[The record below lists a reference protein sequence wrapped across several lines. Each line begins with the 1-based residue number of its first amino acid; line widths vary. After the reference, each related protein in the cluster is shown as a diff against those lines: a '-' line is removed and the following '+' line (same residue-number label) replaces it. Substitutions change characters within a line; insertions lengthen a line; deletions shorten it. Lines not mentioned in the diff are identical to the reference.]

1 MKTLGI
7 VLGSI
12 VLLAALASGAI
23 AFVFFHYGRDLPDH
37 NQLAAY
43 EPPVMTRVHAGDGRL
58 LAEHAREKRL
68 FVPLN
73 AMPRRLIQ
81 AFLAAEDKAFYEHFG
96 IDPLSVANAV
106 VTNLVNLGGDRRPVG
121 ASTITQQVAKNF
133 LLSGEL
139 SFSRKFK
146 EAILAMRIE
155 DAFTKDRILELYL
168 NEIYLGAGSY
178 GVAAAALNYFDRSLN
193 DLSLQEMAYLA
204 ALPKPPNN
212 YHPVRKREAAVARR
226 NWVLDQMVANGA
238 VSAAEAGDAMRA
250 PLRTRARAPETYVE
264 APYFAEEVRRWLQ
277 ARYGDDT
284 LYEGGLSVH
293 TTVDPALQAMADRA
307 LRDGLV
313 AYDARRGWRGPLA
326 RLDPAGDWQQ
336 ALTARGPL
344 AGAGAVAPGRGAGRR
359 ARPCR
364 DRPSPKAR
372 AAPSRLDDLKWARKA
387 RGKGRLGP
395 EVGAAHQ
402 VLSAGDVVAVEPL
415 EGRDDAFALR
425 QIPAV
430 SGALVA
436 LDPHTGRILAL
447 VGGFDYATSEFDRA
461 TQARRQPGSA
471 FKPFVYLAALDSG
484 YTPASIVLDAPVVI
498 DQGEHLRKWKPENYT
513 ERFYGPSTLRVGLE
527 ESRNLMTLRV
537 AQDIGMRTVA
547 DYAARFGLHPDLPE
561 LPSAALGA
569 LETTPL
575 DLAAAYAMLVN
586 GGRGIEP
593 AFIERIQDRNGR
605 TVYRRD
611 ARDCDGC
618 RPGAWQ
624 HQQPPALR
632 DQRPVIA
639 DPRTTYQVVSMLEGA
654 VQRGTGRALNK
665 LGAPI
670 GGKTGTTNEF
680 RDAWFVGFTPD
691 LVAAAYVGF
700 DQPQSLGRR
709 ESGGRV
715 AAPIVRN
722 FFAAALAD
730 KPAVPFRVPPG
741 IRFVRIER
749 ESGALPSPVSDD
761 VIVEAFL
768 PGTEPTQR
776 AALSGSGSPR
786 RRPGSGDG
794 SVRGAGRRILSA
806 HSPEGPSRCAPKSC
820 RLPKTSSSRWRC

>member
-1 MKTLGI
+1 MKIAGI
-7 VLGSI
+7 VLGSL
-12 VLLAALASGAI
+12 VLLAALAGGAI

-68 FVPLN
+68 FVPVG
-73 AMPRRLIQ
+73 AMPRRVVQ

-96 IDPLSVANAV
+96 VDPISVANAV
-106 VTNLVNLGGDRRPVG
+106 VTNLVNMAGSGDRRPIG
-121 ASTITQQVAKNF
+121 ASTVTQQVAKNF

-139 SFSRKFK
+139 SFSRKIK

-155 DAFTKDRILELYL
+155 DAFTKDQILELYL

-193 DLSLQEMAYLA
+193 DLSLEEIAYLA
-204 ALPKPPNN
+204 ALPKAPNN
-212 YHPVRKREAAVARR
+212 YHPVRKRKAAVARR
-226 NWVLDQMVANGA
+226 NWVLGQMVANGA
-238 VSAAEAGDAMRA
+238 VSEAEAGEAMQA
-250 PLRTRARAPETYVE
+250 PLRTRDRAPETFVE
-264 APYFAEEVRRWLQ
+264 APHFAEEVRRWLQ
-277 ARYGDDT
+277 AHYGDDT
-284 LYEGGLSVH
+284 LYEGGLSVR
-293 TTVDPALQAMADRA
+293 TTVDPALQAVADRA
-307 LRDGLV
+307 LRGGLV
-313 AYDARRGWRGPLA
+313 AYDQRRGWRGPLA
-326 RLDPAGDWQQ
+326 QIDPAGDWRQ
-336 ALTARGPL
+336 ALAAEELSPVPAPWRL
-344 AGAGAVAPGRGAGRR
+344 AAVLAMEAGRAEIGFADGAVGAI
-359 ARPCR
+359 A
-364 DRPSPKAR
+364 
-372 AAPSRLDDLKWARKA
+372 LDDLRWARKA
-387 RGKGRLGP
+387 RGKGRLGS
-395 EVGAAHQ
+395 EVTAAHQ
-402 VLSAGDVVAVEPL
+402 VLSAGDVVPVEPL
-415 EGRDDAFALR
+415 DGRDGAYALR
-425 QIPAV
+425 QIPAA

-436 LDPHTGRILAL
+436 LDPHTGRVLAL
-447 VGGFDYATSEFDRA
+447 VGGFDFATSEFDRA

-471 FKPFVYLAALDSG
+471 FKPFVYLAALDHG

-513 ERFYGPSTLRVGLE
+513 QRFYGPSTLRVGLE

-537 AQDIGMRTVA
+537 AQDIGMKTVA
-547 DYAARFGLHPDLPE
+547 DYAARFGLHQDLPE
-561 LPSAALGA
+561 MPSAALGSM
-569 LETTPL
+569 ETTPL

-586 GGRGIEP
+586 GGRKIEP
-593 AFIERIQDRNGR
+593 AFVERIQDRNGH

-611 ARDCDGC
+611 ARECDRC
-618 RPGAWQ
+618 QPGEWHNQ
-624 HQQPPALR
+624 LPPVLR
-632 DQRPVIA
+632 DTRPVIA

-654 VQRGTGRALNK
+654 VQRGTGRALRE

-715 AAPIVRN
+715 AAPIVRD
-722 FFAAALAD
+722 FFAGALAD

-741 IRFVRIER
+741 IRFVRVER
-749 ESGALPSPVSDD
+749 GSGALPGPASDD

-776 AALSGSGSPR
+776 AVLRAADSS
-786 RRPGSGDG
+786 DG
-794 SVRGAGRRILSA
+794 GLEASAVPFEGLGAVY
-806 HSPEGPSRCAPKSC
+806 
-820 RLPKTSSSRWRC
+820 

>member
-1 MKTLGI
+1 MKIAGI
-7 VLGSI
+7 VLGSL
-12 VLLAALASGAI
+12 VLLAALAGGAI

-68 FVPLN
+68 FVPVG
-73 AMPRRLIQ
+73 AMPRRVVQ

-96 IDPLSVANAV
+96 VDPISVANAV
-106 VTNLVNLGGDRRPVG
+106 VTNLVNMAGSGDRRPIG
-121 ASTITQQVAKNF
+121 ASTVTQQVAKNF

-139 SFSRKFK
+139 SFSRKIK

-155 DAFTKDRILELYL
+155 DAFTKDQILELYL

-193 DLSLQEMAYLA
+193 DLSLEEIAYLA
-204 ALPKPPNN
+204 ALPKAPNN
-212 YHPVRKREAAVARR
+212 YHPVRKRKAAVARR
-226 NWVLDQMVANGA
+226 NWVLGQMVANGA
-238 VSAAEAGDAMRA
+238 VSEAEAGEAMQA
-250 PLRTRARAPETYVE
+250 PLRTRDRAPETFVE
-264 APYFAEEVRRWLQ
+264 APHFAEEVRRWLQ
-277 ARYGDDT
+277 AHYGDDT
-284 LYEGGLSVH
+284 LYEGGLSVR
-293 TTVDPALQAMADRA
+293 TTVDPVLQAVADRA
-307 LRDGLV
+307 LRGGLV
-313 AYDARRGWRGPLA
+313 AYDQRRGWRGPLA
-326 RLDPAGDWQQ
+326 QIDPAGDWRQ
-336 ALTARGPL
+336 ALAAEELSPVPAPWRL
-344 AGAGAVAPGRGAGRR
+344 AAVLAMEAGRAEIGFADGAVGAI
-359 ARPCR
+359 A
-364 DRPSPKAR
+364 
-372 AAPSRLDDLKWARKA
+372 LDDLRWARKA

-395 EVGAAHQ
+395 EVTAAHQ
-402 VLSAGDVVAVEPL
+402 VLSAGDVVPVEPL
-415 EGRDDAFALR
+415 DGRDGAYALR
-425 QIPAV
+425 QIPAA

-436 LDPHTGRILAL
+436 LDPHTGRVLAL
-447 VGGFDYATSEFDRA
+447 VGGFDFATSEFDRA

-471 FKPFVYLAALDSG
+471 FKPFVYLAALDHG

-513 ERFYGPSTLRVGLE
+513 QRFYGPSTLRVGLE

-537 AQDIGMRTVA
+537 AQDIGMKSVA
-547 DYAARFGLHPDLPE
+547 DYAARFGLHQDLPE
-561 LPSAALGA
+561 MPSAALGSM
-569 LETTPL
+569 ETTPL

-586 GGRGIEP
+586 GGRKIEP
-593 AFIERIQDRNGR
+593 AFVERIQDRNGH

-611 ARDCDGC
+611 ARECDRC
-618 RPGAWQ
+618 QPGEWHNQ
-624 HQQPPALR
+624 LPPVLR
-632 DQRPVIA
+632 DTRPVIA

-654 VQRGTGRALNK
+654 VQRGTGRALRE

-715 AAPIVRN
+715 AAPIVRD
-722 FFAAALAD
+722 FFAGALAD

-741 IRFVRIER
+741 IRFVRVER
-749 ESGALPSPVSDD
+749 GSGALPGPASDD

-776 AALSGSGSPR
+776 AVLRAADSS
-786 RRPGSGDG
+786 DG
-794 SVRGAGRRILSA
+794 GLEASAVPFEGLGAVY
-806 HSPEGPSRCAPKSC
+806 
-820 RLPKTSSSRWRC
+820 

>member
-1 MKTLGI
+1 M
-7 VLGSI
+7 
-12 VLLAALASGAI
+12 LLAALAGGAI

-68 FVPLN
+68 FVPVN
-73 AMPRRLIQ
+73 AMPQRLVQ
-81 AFLAAEDKAFYEHFG
+81 AFLAAEDKSFYEHFG
-96 IDPLSVANAV
+96 VDPISVANAV
-106 VTNLVNLGGDRRPVG
+106 VTNLVNMAGNGDRRPVG
-121 ASTITQQVAKNF
+121 ASTVTQQVAKNF
-133 LLSGEL
+133 LLSNEL
-139 SFSRKFK
+139 SFSRKIK

-155 DAFTKDRILELYL
+155 DAFTKDQILELYL

-193 DLSLQEMAYLA
+193 DLSLEEIAYLA
-204 ALPKPPNN
+204 ALPKAPNN
-212 YHPVRKREAAVARR
+212 YHPERKHDDAVARR
-226 NWVLDQMVANGA
+226 NWVLGQMLANGA
-238 VSAAEAGDAMRA
+238 VSEAEAEAAMQA
-250 PLRTRARAPETYVE
+250 PLRTRERAPETFVE
-264 APYFAEEVRRWLQ
+264 APHFSEEVRRWLQ

-284 LYEGGLSVH
+284 LYEGGLSVR
-293 TTVDPALQAMADRA
+293 TTVDPALQAAADRA

-313 AYDARRGWRGPLA
+313 TYDQRRGWRGPLA
-326 RLDPAGDWQQ
+326 QIDPAGDWRQ
-336 ALTARGPL
+336 ALAAEDLPPVPKPWRL
-344 AGAGAVAPGRGAGRR
+344 AAVLAVQAGRAEIGFADGAVGAI
-359 ARPCR
+359 A
-364 DRPSPKAR
+364 
-372 AAPSRLDDLKWARKA
+372 LDNLKWARKA

-395 EVGAAHQ
+395 EVSAVHQ
-402 VLSAGDVVAVEPL
+402 VLSVGDVVPVAPVDGR
-415 EGRDDAFALR
+415 EGAFALR

-436 LDPHTGRILAL
+436 LDPHTGRVLAL
-447 VGGFDYATSEFDRA
+447 VGGFDFATSEFDRA

-471 FKPFVYLAALDSG
+471 FKPFVYLAALDHG

-537 AQDIGMRTVA
+537 AQDIGMKTVG

-561 LPSAALGA
+561 LPSAALGS

-575 DLAAAYAMLVN
+575 DLASAYAMLVN
-586 GGRGIEP
+586 GGRKIEP
-593 AFIERIQDRNGR
+593 AFVERIQDRNGR

-611 ARDCDGC
+611 ARECDRC
-618 RPGAWQ
+618 RPGEWH
-624 HQQPPALR
+624 HQLPPILR
-632 DQRPVIA
+632 DVRPVIA

-654 VQRGTGRALNK
+654 VQRGTGRALRK

-700 DQPQSLGRR
+700 DQPQSLGRK

-715 AAPIVRN
+715 AAPIVRD
-722 FFAAALAD
+722 FFAGALAD

-741 IRFVRIER
+741 IRFVRVER
-749 ESGALPSPVSDD
+749 GSGALPGPASDD

-768 PGTEPTQR
+768 PGSEPTQR
-776 AALSGSGSPR
+776 AALRAAESL
-786 RRPGSGDG
+786 DG
-794 SVRGAGRRILSA
+794 GLEAGAV
-806 HSPEGPSRCAPKSC
+806 PFEGLGAVY
-820 RLPKTSSSRWRC
+820 

>member
-1 MKTLGI
+1 MKIAGI
-7 VLGSI
+7 VLGSL
-12 VLLAALASGAI
+12 VLLAALAGGAI

-68 FVPLN
+68 FVPVG
-73 AMPRRLIQ
+73 AMPERVIQ
-81 AFLAAEDKAFYEHFG
+81 AFLAAEDKSFYEHFG
-96 IDPLSVANAV
+96 VDPISVANAV
-106 VTNLVNLGGDRRPVG
+106 VTNLVNMAGSGDRRPIG
-121 ASTITQQVAKNF
+121 ASTVTQQVAKNF

-139 SFSRKFK
+139 SFSRKIK

-193 DLSLQEMAYLA
+193 DLSLEEIAYLA
-204 ALPKPPNN
+204 ALPKAPNN
-212 YHPVRKREAAVARR
+212 YHPVRKHEAAVARR
-226 NWVLDQMVANGA
+226 NWVLGQMVANGA
-238 VSAAEAGDAMRA
+238 ASEAEAEAAMQA
-250 PLRTRARAPETYVE
+250 PLRTRDRAHETFVE
-264 APYFAEEVRRWLQ
+264 APHFAEEVRRWLQ

-284 LYEGGLSVH
+284 LYEGGLSVR
-293 TTVDPALQAMADRA
+293 TTVDPALQAIADRA
-307 LRDGLV
+307 LRGGLV
-313 AYDARRGWRGPLA
+313 AYDQRRGWRGPLA
-326 RLDPAGDWQQ
+326 QIDPAGDWRQ
-336 ALTARGPL
+336 ALGADELPPVPAPWRLAAVLTADARRAEIGF
-344 AGAGAVAPGRGAGRR
+344 ADGAVGAI
-359 ARPCR
+359 A
-364 DRPSPKAR
+364 
-372 AAPSRLDDLKWARKA
+372 LDDLTWARKA

-395 EVGAAHQ
+395 EVSAVHQ
-402 VLSAGDVVAVEPL
+402 VLSAGDVVPVEPAD
-415 EGRDDAFALR
+415 GRDGAFALR

-436 LDPHTGRILAL
+436 LDPHTGRVLAL
-447 VGGFDYATSEFDRA
+447 VGGFDFGTSEFDRA

-471 FKPFVYLAALDSG
+471 FKPFVYLAALDHG

-537 AQDIGMRTVA
+537 AQDIGMKTVG
-547 DYAARFGLHPDLPE
+547 DYAARFGLYQDLPE
-561 LPSAALGA
+561 LPSAALGSM
-569 LETTPL
+569 ETTPL

-586 GGRGIEP
+586 GGRKIEP
-593 AFIERIQDRNGR
+593 AFVERIQDRNGR

-611 ARDCDGC
+611 ARDCDRC
-618 RPGAWQ
+618 RPGEWH
-624 HQQPPALR
+624 HQLPPILR
-632 DQRPVIA
+632 DVRPVIA

-654 VQRGTGRALNK
+654 VQRGTGRALRK
-665 LGAPI
+665 LGASI

-700 DQPQSLGRR
+700 DQPQSLGRK

-715 AAPIVRN
+715 SAPIVRD
-722 FFAAALAD
+722 FFAGALVD

-741 IRFVRIER
+741 IRFVRVER
-749 ESGALPSPVSDD
+749 GSGALPGPASDD

-776 AALSGSGSPR
+776 AALRAAEGL
-786 RRPGSGDG
+786 DG
-794 SVRGAGRRILSA
+794 GLEAGTVPFEGLGAVY
-806 HSPEGPSRCAPKSC
+806 
-820 RLPKTSSSRWRC
+820 

>member
-1 MKTLGI
+1 MKTFGI
-7 VLGSI
+7 VLGCF
-12 VLLAALASGAI
+12 VLLAALAGGAI

-68 FVPLN
+68 FVPIG
-73 AMPRRLIQ
+73 AMPKRVVQ

-96 IDPLSVANAV
+96 VDPISVANAV
-106 VTNLVNLGGDRRPVG
+106 VTNLVNMVGNGERRPIG
-121 ASTITQQVAKNF
+121 ASTVTQQVAKNF
-133 LLSGEL
+133 LLSNEL
-139 SFSRKFK
+139 SFSRKIK

-193 DLSLQEMAYLA
+193 DLSLEEIAYLA
-204 ALPKPPNN
+204 ALPKAPNN
-212 YHPVRKREAAVARR
+212 YHPVRKRDAAVARR
-226 NWVLDQMVANGA
+226 NWVLEQMVANGA
-238 VSAAEAGDAMRA
+238 VSDAEAEAAMQA
-250 PLRTRARAPETYVE
+250 PLHTRARAPETFVE
-264 APYFAEEVRRWLQ
+264 APHFAEEVRRWLQ

-284 LYEGGLSVH
+284 LYEGGLSVR

-307 LRDGLV
+307 LRQGLV
-313 AYDARRGWRGPLA
+313 TYDTRRGWRGPLTSI
-326 RLDPAGDWQQ
+326 DPAGDWRQ
-336 ALTARGPL
+336 ALGAAELPPVPAPWRL
-344 AGAGAVAPGRGAGRR
+344 AAVLAVEPGRVEVGFADGAVGAI
-359 ARPCR
+359 A
-364 DRPSPKAR
+364 
-372 AAPSRLDDLKWARKA
+372 LDDLQWARQA
-387 RGKGRLGP
+387 REKGRLGP
-395 EVGAAHQ
+395 EITAAHQ
-402 VLSAGDVVAVEPL
+402 VLSAGDVVPVEPVD
-415 EGRDDAFALR
+415 GRDGAYALR
-425 QIPAV
+425 QIPQV

-436 LDPHTGRILAL
+436 LDPHTGRVLAL
-447 VGGFDYATSEFDRA
+447 VGGFDFATSEFDRA
-461 TQARRQPGSA
+461 TQAHRQPGSA

-498 DQGEHLRKWKPENYT
+498 DQGEHLRKWKPANYT

-561 LPSAALGA
+561 LPSAALGS
-569 LETTPL
+569 LETTPI
-575 DLAAAYAMLVN
+575 DLAVAYAMLVN
-586 GGRGIEP
+586 GGRKIEP
-593 AFIERIQDRNGR
+593 VFVERIQDRNGR

-611 ARDCDGC
+611 ARECDYC
-618 RPGAWQ
+618 RPGEWH
-624 HQQPPALR
+624 HQLPPVLR
-632 DQRPVIA
+632 DLRPVIA
-639 DPRTTYQVVSMLEGA
+639 DPRTAYQVVSMLEGA
-654 VQRGTGRALNK
+654 VEHGTGRALRK

-691 LVAAAYVGF
+691 LVAVAYVGF
-700 DQPQSLGRR
+700 DQPESLGRK

-715 AAPIVRN
+715 AAPIVRD
-722 FFAAALAD
+722 FFAAALAG

-741 IRFVRIER
+741 IRFVRVER
-749 ESGALPSPVSDD
+749 ESGALPGPGSDD

-776 AALSGSGSPR
+776 AAL
-786 RRPGSGDG
+786 
-794 SVRGAGRRILSA
+794 RRI
-806 HSPEGPSRCAPKSC
+806 EGLDGTLESGVVPFEGLGAVY
-820 RLPKTSSSRWRC
+820 

>member
-1 MKTLGI
+1 MKIAGI
-7 VLGSI
+7 VLGSL
-12 VLLAALASGAI
+12 VLLAALAGGAI

-58 LAEHAREKRL
+58 LAEHARERRL
-68 FVPLN
+68 FVPVD
-73 AMPRRLIQ
+73 AMPKRVVQ
-81 AFLAAEDKAFYEHFG
+81 AFLAAEDKSFYEHFG
-96 IDPLSVANAV
+96 VDPISVANAV
-106 VTNLVNLGGDRRPVG
+106 VTNLVNMAGNGDRRPIG
-121 ASTITQQVAKNF
+121 ASTVTQQVAKNF

-139 SFSRKFK
+139 SFSRKIR

-155 DAFTKDRILELYL
+155 DAFTKDQILELYL

-193 DLSLQEMAYLA
+193 DLSLEEIAYLA
-204 ALPKPPNN
+204 ALPKAPNN
-212 YHPVRKREAAVARR
+212 YHPVRKHEAAVARR
-226 NWVLDQMVANGA
+226 NWVLGQMVANGA
-238 VSAAEAGDAMRA
+238 VSEAEAEAAMQA
-250 PLRTRARAPETYVE
+250 PLLTRDRAPETFVE
-264 APYFAEEVRRWLQ
+264 APHFAEEVRRWLQ

-284 LYEGGLSVH
+284 LYEGGLSVR
-293 TTVDPALQAMADRA
+293 TTVDPTLQAVADRA
-307 LRDGLV
+307 LRVGLV
-313 AYDARRGWRGPLA
+313 AYDQRRGWRGSLA
-326 RLDPAGDWQQ
+326 QVDPAGDWRQ
-336 ALTARGPL
+336 ALGAEELSPVPAPWRL
-344 AGAGAVAPGRGAGRR
+344 AAVLTVETGRAEIGFADGAVGTIA
-359 ARPCR
+359 
-364 DRPSPKAR
+364 
-372 AAPSRLDDLKWARKA
+372 LDDLRWARKA

-395 EVGAAHQ
+395 EVTAAHQ
-402 VLSAGDVVAVEPL
+402 VLSAGDVVPVAPL
-415 EGRDDAFALR
+415 EGDDGAYALR
-425 QIPAV
+425 QIPAA

-436 LDPHTGRILAL
+436 LDPHTGRVLAL
-447 VGGFDYATSEFDRA
+447 VGGFDFATSEFDRA

-547 DYAARFGLHPDLPE
+547 DYAARFGLYEDLPE
-561 LPSAALGA
+561 LPSAALGSM
-569 LETTPL
+569 ETTPL
-575 DLAAAYAMLVN
+575 DLAVAYAMLVN
-586 GGRGIEP
+586 GGRKIEP
-593 AFIERIQDRNGR
+593 AFVERIQDRNGR

-611 ARDCDGC
+611 ARACDRC
-618 RPGAWQ
+618 RPGEWH
-624 HQQPPALR
+624 HQLPPILR
-632 DQRPVIA
+632 DTRPVIA

-654 VQRGTGRALNK
+654 VQRGTGRALRQ

-700 DQPQSLGRR
+700 DQPESLGRK

-715 AAPIVRN
+715 AAPIVRD
-722 FFAAALAD
+722 FFAGALAD

-741 IRFVRIER
+741 IRFVRVER
-749 ESGALPSPVSDD
+749 GSGNLPGLASDD

-768 PGTEPTQR
+768 PGTEPTERAVLR
-776 AALSGSGSPR
+776 AAESL
-786 RRPGSGDG
+786 DG
-794 SVRGAGRRILSA
+794 GLEAGTVPFEGLGAVY
-806 HSPEGPSRCAPKSC
+806 
-820 RLPKTSSSRWRC
+820 

>member
-1 MKTLGI
+1 MKTVGI
-7 VLGSI
+7 VLGCL
-12 VLLAALASGAI
+12 VLLAALAGGGI
-23 AFVFFHYGRDLPDH
+23 AFVFFHFGRDLPDH

-68 FVPLN
+68 FVPLA
-73 AMPRRLIQ
+73 AMPERLIQ
-81 AFLAAEDKAFYEHFG
+81 AFLAAEDKAFFEHFG

-106 VTNLVNLGGDRRPVG
+106 VTNLVNLGADRRPVG
-121 ASTITQQVAKNF
+121 ASTVTQQVAKNF

-139 SFSRKFK
+139 SFSRKIK

-155 DAFTKDRILELYL
+155 DAFTKEQILELYL

-193 DLSLQEMAYLA
+193 DLSLAEMAYLA
-204 ALPKPPNN
+204 ALPKAPNN
-212 YHPVRKREAAVARR
+212 YHPVRKHDAAVARR
-226 NWVLDQMVANGA
+226 NWVLSQMAANGA
-238 VSAAEAGDAMRA
+238 VSAAEADAA
-250 PLRTRARAPETYVE
+250 TEVPLRTRERAPETFVE
-264 APYFAEEVRRWLQ
+264 APHFAEEVRRWLM

-284 LYEGGLSVH
+284 LYEGGLSVR

-307 LRDGLV
+307 LRQGLV
-313 AYDARRGWRGPLA
+313 TYDARRGWRGALA
-326 RLDPAGDWQQ
+326 RIDPAGDWRQ
-336 ALTARGPL
+336 ALTAEELPPVPSPWRLATVLAVEPGRADIGL
-344 AGAGAVAPGRGAGRR
+344 ADGAAGAIA
-359 ARPCR
+359 
-364 DRPSPKAR
+364 
-372 AAPSRLDDLKWARKA
+372 LDDLKWARKA

-395 EVGAAHQ
+395 EITAATQ
-402 VLSAGDVVAVEPL
+402 VLSEGDVVPVEPL
-415 EGRDDAFALR
+415 EGAQGAYTLR

-436 LDPHTGRILAL
+436 LDPHTGRVLAL
-447 VGGFDYATSEFDRA
+447 VGGFDFATSEFDRA

-471 FKPFVYLAALDSG
+471 FKPFVYLAALDNG

-498 DQGEHLRKWKPENYT
+498 DQGKHLRKWKPENYT

-537 AQDIGMRTVA
+537 AQDIGMERVG
-547 DYAARFGLHPDLPE
+547 DYAARFGLHPELPE

-575 DLAAAYAMLVN
+575 DLAVAYAMLVN
-586 GGRGIEP
+586 GGRKIEP
-593 AFIERIQDRNGR
+593 AFVERIQDRNGR

-611 ARDCDGC
+611 ERDCDGC
-618 RPGAWQ
+618 RAGEWR
-624 HQQPPALR
+624 HQLPPPLR

-639 DPRTTYQVVSMLEGA
+639 DARTTYQVVSMLEGA
-654 VQRGTGRALNK
+654 VQRGTGRALSK

-700 DQPQSLGRR
+700 DQPQSLGRK

-715 AAPIVRN
+715 AAPIVRD
-722 FFAAALAD
+722 FFAAALED

-741 IRFVRIER
+741 IRFVRVER
-749 ESGALPSPVSDD
+749 ESGALPGPASDN

-768 PGTEPTQR
+768 PGTEPTHR
-776 AALSGSGSPR
+776 AAMHD
-786 RRPGSGDG
+786 GDHPDSELEAG
-794 SVRGAGRRILSA
+794 IVPFEGLGAVY
-806 HSPEGPSRCAPKSC
+806 
-820 RLPKTSSSRWRC
+820 

>member
-1 MKTLGI
+1 MKTFGI
-7 VLGSI
+7 ILGSI
-12 VLLAALASGAI
+12 VLLAALAGGAI

-68 FVPLN
+68 FVPLT
-73 AMPRRLIQ
+73 AMPHRVIQ
-81 AFLAAEDKAFYEHFG
+81 AFLAAEDKAFYGHFG

-139 SFSRKFK
+139 SFSRKIR

-193 DLSLQEMAYLA
+193 DLSLEEIAYLA
-204 ALPKPPNN
+204 ALPKAPNN
-212 YHPVRKREAAVARR
+212 YHPERKREAAVARR
-226 NWVLDQMVANGA
+226 NWVLGQMVANGA
-238 VSAAEAGDAMRA
+238 VSEAEAEAAMQA
-250 PLRTRARAPETYVE
+250 PLRTRERAPESYVE
-264 APYFAEEVRRWLQ
+264 APHFAEEVRRWLQ
-277 ARYGDDT
+277 SHYGDDM
-284 LYEGGLSVH
+284 LYEGGLSVR
-293 TTVDPALQAMADRA
+293 TTVDPGLQAMADRA

-313 AYDARRGWRGPLA
+313 VYDARRGWRGSLA
-326 RLDPAGDWQQ
+326 RIDPEGAWQE
-336 ALTARGPL
+336 ALEAEETPPVPAPWRLAAVLAVGSARAEIGF
-344 AGAGAVAPGRGAGRR
+344 ADGGRGTIA
-359 ARPCR
+359 
-364 DRPSPKAR
+364 
-372 AAPSRLDDLKWARKA
+372 LDDLTWARKA

-395 EVGAAHQ
+395 KVTAAHQ
-402 VLSAGDVVAVEPL
+402 VLSAGDVVPVEPL
-415 EGRDDAFALR
+415 EDQEGAFALR

-436 LDPHTGRILAL
+436 LDPHTGRVLAL
-447 VGGFDYATSEFDRA
+447 VGGFDFATSEFDRA

-471 FKPFVYLAALDSG
+471 FKPFVYLAALDNG

-537 AQDIGMRTVA
+537 AQDIGMKTVA

-569 LETTPL
+569 QETTPL

-586 GGRGIEP
+586 GGRRIEP

-605 TVYRRD
+605 TIYTRD

-624 HQQPPALR
+624 HQLPPALR
-632 DQRPVIA
+632 DLRPVIA
-639 DPRTTYQVVSMLEGA
+639 DARTTYQVVSMLEGA

-691 LVAAAYVGF
+691 LVAAAYVGY
-700 DQPQSLGRR
+700 DQPQSLGRK

-715 AAPIVRN
+715 AAPIVRDL
-722 FFAAALAD
+722 FAAALAD
-730 KPAVPFRVPPG
+730 QPAVPFRVPPG

-749 ESGALPSPVSDD
+749 ETGSLPGTGSED

-776 AALSGSGSPR
+776 AALTESNSPDGMLESGTVPFEGL
-786 RRPGSGDG
+786 
-794 SVRGAGRRILSA
+794 GAVY
-806 HSPEGPSRCAPKSC
+806 
-820 RLPKTSSSRWRC
+820 

>member
-1 MKTLGI
+1 MKIAGI
-7 VLGSI
+7 VLGSL
-12 VLLAALASGAI
+12 VLLAALAGGAI

-68 FVPLN
+68 FVPVG
-73 AMPRRLIQ
+73 AMPRRVVQ

-96 IDPLSVANAV
+96 VDPISVANAV
-106 VTNLVNLGGDRRPVG
+106 VTNLVNMAGSGDRRPIG
-121 ASTITQQVAKNF
+121 ASTVTQQVAKNF

-139 SFSRKFK
+139 SFSRKIK

-155 DAFTKDRILELYL
+155 DAFTKDQILELYL

-193 DLSLQEMAYLA
+193 DLSLEEIAYLA
-204 ALPKPPNN
+204 ALPKAPNN
-212 YHPVRKREAAVARR
+212 YHPVRKRKAAVARR
-226 NWVLDQMVANGA
+226 NWVLGQMVANGA
-238 VSAAEAGDAMRA
+238 VSEAEAGEAMQA
-250 PLRTRARAPETYVE
+250 PLRTRDRAPETFVE
-264 APYFAEEVRRWLQ
+264 APHFAEEVRRWLQ
-277 ARYGDDT
+277 AHYGDDT
-284 LYEGGLSVH
+284 LYEGGLSVR
-293 TTVDPALQAMADRA
+293 TTVDPALQAVADRA
-307 LRDGLV
+307 LRGGLV
-313 AYDARRGWRGPLA
+313 AYDQRRGWRGPLA
-326 RLDPAGDWQQ
+326 QIDPAGDWRQ
-336 ALTARGPL
+336 ALAAEELSPVPAPWRL
-344 AGAGAVAPGRGAGRR
+344 AAVLAMEAGRAEIGFADGAVGAI
-359 ARPCR
+359 A
-364 DRPSPKAR
+364 
-372 AAPSRLDDLKWARKA
+372 LDDLRWARKA

-395 EVGAAHQ
+395 EVTAAHQ
-402 VLSAGDVVAVEPL
+402 VLSAGDVVPVEPL
-415 EGRDDAFALR
+415 DGRDGAYALR
-425 QIPAV
+425 QIPAA

-436 LDPHTGRILAL
+436 LDPHTGRVLAL
-447 VGGFDYATSEFDRA
+447 VGGFDFATSEFDRA

-471 FKPFVYLAALDSG
+471 FKPFVYLAALDHG

-513 ERFYGPSTLRVGLE
+513 QRFYGPSTLRVGLE

-537 AQDIGMRTVA
+537 AQDIGMKTVA
-547 DYAARFGLHPDLPE
+547 DYAARFGLHQDLPE
-561 LPSAALGA
+561 MPSAALGSM
-569 LETTPL
+569 ETTPL

-586 GGRGIEP
+586 GGRKIEP
-593 AFIERIQDRNGR
+593 AFVERIQDRNGH

-611 ARDCDGC
+611 ARECDRC
-618 RPGAWQ
+618 QPGEWHNQ
-624 HQQPPALR
+624 LPPVLR
-632 DQRPVIA
+632 DTRPVIA

-654 VQRGTGRALNK
+654 VQRGTGRALRE

-715 AAPIVRN
+715 AAPIVRD
-722 FFAAALAD
+722 FFAGALAD

-741 IRFVRIER
+741 IRFVRVER
-749 ESGALPSPVSDD
+749 GSGALPGPASDD

-776 AALSGSGSPR
+776 AVLRAADSS
-786 RRPGSGDG
+786 DG
-794 SVRGAGRRILSA
+794 GLEASAVPFEGLGAVY
-806 HSPEGPSRCAPKSC
+806 
-820 RLPKTSSSRWRC
+820 

>member
-1 MKTLGI
+1 MKIAGI
-7 VLGSI
+7 VLGSL
-12 VLLAALASGAI
+12 VLLAALAGGAI

-68 FVPLN
+68 FVPVG
-73 AMPRRLIQ
+73 AMPQRLVQ
-81 AFLAAEDKAFYEHFG
+81 AFLAAEDKAFYGHFG
-96 IDPLSVANAV
+96 IDPISVANAV
-106 VTNLVNLGGDRRPVG
+106 VTNLVNMVGNGERRPIG
-121 ASTITQQVAKNF
+121 ASTVTQQVAKNF
-133 LLSGEL
+133 LLSNEL
-139 SFSRKFK
+139 SFSRKIK

-193 DLSLQEMAYLA
+193 DLSLEEIAYLA
-204 ALPKPPNN
+204 ALPKAPNN
-212 YHPVRKREAAVARR
+212 YHPVRKHEAAVARR

-238 VSAAEAGDAMRA
+238 VGAADAEEATQV
-250 PLRTRARAPETYVE
+250 PLRTRARAPETFVE
-264 APYFAEEVRRWLQ
+264 APHFAEEVRRWLQ

-284 LYEGGLSVH
+284 LYEGGLSVR
-293 TTVDPALQAMADRA
+293 TTVDPALQAVADSA
-307 LRDGLV
+307 LRGGLV
-313 AYDARRGWRGPLA
+313 TYDQRRGWRGPLA
-326 RLDPAGDWQQ
+326 QIDPAGDWRQ
-336 ALTARGPL
+336 ALGTEELPPVPRPWRL
-344 AGAGAVAPGRGAGRR
+344 AAVLTVEASRAEVGFADGAVGVIA
-359 ARPCR
+359 
-364 DRPSPKAR
+364 
-372 AAPSRLDDLKWARKA
+372 LDDLTWARKA

-395 EVGAAHQ
+395 EVTAAHQ
-402 VLSAGDVVAVEPL
+402 VLSVGDVVPVEPL
-415 EGRDDAFALR
+415 DGRDGAFALR

-436 LDPHTGRILAL
+436 LDPHTGRVLAL
-447 VGGFDYATSEFDRA
+447 VGGFDFASSEFDRA

-471 FKPFVYLAALDSG
+471 FKPFVYLAALDHG

-537 AQDIGMRTVA
+537 AQDIGMKTVA
-547 DYAARFGLHPDLPE
+547 DYAARFGLYEDLPE
-561 LPSAALGA
+561 LPSAALGSM
-569 LETTPL
+569 ETTPL

-586 GGRGIEP
+586 GGRKIEP
-593 AFIERIQDRNGR
+593 AFVERIQDRNGR

-611 ARDCDGC
+611 ARDCDRC
-618 RPGAWQ
+618 RPGEWH
-624 HQQPPALR
+624 HQLPPILR
-632 DQRPVIA
+632 DLRPVIA

-654 VQRGTGRALNK
+654 VQRGTGRALRK
-665 LGAPI
+665 LGATI

-700 DQPQSLGRR
+700 DQPQSLGRK

-715 AAPIVRN
+715 AAPIVRD
-722 FFAAALAD
+722 FFAGALAD

-741 IRFVRIER
+741 IRFVRVER
-749 ESGALPSPVSDD
+749 GSGALPGPDSND

-768 PGTEPTQR
+768 PGTEPTGRAVLR
-776 AALSGSGSPR
+776 AAGNL
-786 RRPGSGDG
+786 DG
-794 SVRGAGRRILSA
+794 GLEAGAV
-806 HSPEGPSRCAPKSC
+806 PFEGLGAVY
-820 RLPKTSSSRWRC
+820 

>member
-1 MKTLGI
+1 MPAPWR
-7 VLGSI
+7 
-12 VLLAALASGAI
+12 LAAVLAVEPGHAAI
-23 AFVFFHYGRDLPDH
+23 G
-37 NQLAAY
+37 LADG
-43 EPPVMTRVHAGDGRL
+43 TRG
-58 LAEHAREKRL
+58 
-68 FVPLN
+68 
-73 AMPRRLIQ
+73 
-81 AFLAAEDKAFYEHFG
+81 
-96 IDPLSVANAV
+96 
-106 VTNLVNLGGDRRPVG
+106 
-121 ASTITQQVAKNF
+121 TIA
-133 LLSGEL
+133 
-139 SFSRKFK
+139 
-146 EAILAMRIE
+146 
-155 DAFTKDRILELYL
+155 
-168 NEIYLGAGSY
+168 
-178 GVAAAALNYFDRSLN
+178 
-193 DLSLQEMAYLA
+193 
-204 ALPKPPNN
+204 
-212 YHPVRKREAAVARR
+212 
-226 NWVLDQMVANGA
+226 
-238 VSAAEAGDAMRA
+238 
-250 PLRTRARAPETYVE
+250 
-264 APYFAEEVRRWLQ
+264 
-277 ARYGDDT
+277 
-284 LYEGGLSVH
+284 
-293 TTVDPALQAMADRA
+293 
-307 LRDGLV
+307 
-313 AYDARRGWRGPLA
+313 
-326 RLDPAGDWQQ
+326 
-336 ALTARGPL
+336 
-344 AGAGAVAPGRGAGRR
+344 
-359 ARPCR
+359 
-364 DRPSPKAR
+364 
-372 AAPSRLDDLKWARKA
+372 LDDLDWARKA

-395 EVGAAHQ
+395 EITAANQ
-402 VLSAGDVVAVEPL
+402 VLSAGDVVPVEPL

-471 FKPFVYLAALDSG
+471 FKPFVYLAALDGG

-575 DLAAAYAMLVN
+575 DLAAGYAMLVN
-586 GGRGIEP
+586 GGRRIEP

-624 HQQPPALR
+624 HQLPPALR

-654 VQRGTGRALNK
+654 VQRGTGRALNN

-700 DQPQSLGRR
+700 DQPQSLGRK

-715 AAPIVRN
+715 AAPIVRD

-749 ESGALPSPVSDD
+749 ESGALPGTGSDD

-768 PGTEPTQR
+768 PGTEPTRR
-776 AALSGSGSPR
+776 AALR
-786 RRPGSGDG
+786 AADR
-794 SVRGAGRRILSA
+794 
-806 HSPEGPSRCAPKSC
+806 PEGDLEAGTVPFEGLGAVY
-820 RLPKTSSSRWRC
+820 

>member
-1 MKTLGI
+1 MKIAGI
-7 VLGSI
+7 VLGSL
-12 VLLAALASGAI
+12 VLLAALAGGAI

-68 FVPLN
+68 FVPVN
-73 AMPRRLIQ
+73 AMPQRLVQ
-81 AFLAAEDKAFYEHFG
+81 AFLAAEDKSFYEHFG
-96 IDPLSVANAV
+96 VDPISVANAV
-106 VTNLVNLGGDRRPVG
+106 VTNLVNMAGNGDRRPVG
-121 ASTITQQVAKNF
+121 ASTVTQQVAKNF
-133 LLSGEL
+133 LLSNEL
-139 SFSRKFK
+139 SFSRKIK

-155 DAFTKDRILELYL
+155 DAFTKDQILELYL

-193 DLSLQEMAYLA
+193 DLSLEEIAYLA
-204 ALPKPPNN
+204 ALPKAPNN

-226 NWVLDQMVANGA
+226 NWVLSQMLANGA
-238 VSAAEAGDAMRA
+238 VGEAEAEAAMQA
-250 PLRTRARAPETYVE
+250 PLRTRARAPETFVE
-264 APYFAEEVRRWLQ
+264 APHFSEEVRRWLQ

-284 LYEGGLSVH
+284 LYEGGLSVR

-307 LRDGLV
+307 LRGGLV
-313 AYDARRGWRGPLA
+313 AYDRRRGWRGPLA
-326 RLDPAGDWQQ
+326 QIDTAGDWRRALAAEELPPVPKPWRLAAVLAVQ
-336 ALTARGPL
+336 AGRAEIGF
-344 AGAGAVAPGRGAGRR
+344 ADGAVGAI
-359 ARPCR
+359 A
-364 DRPSPKAR
+364 
-372 AAPSRLDDLKWARKA
+372 LDDLAWARKA

-395 EVGAAHQ
+395 EVSAAHQ
-402 VLSAGDVVAVEPL
+402 VLSAGDVVPVEPA
-415 EGRDDAFALR
+415 EGREGAFALR

-436 LDPHTGRILAL
+436 LDPHTGRVLAL
-447 VGGFDYATSEFDRA
+447 VGGFDFATSEFDRA

-471 FKPFVYLAALDSG
+471 FKPFVYLAALDHG

-537 AQDIGMRTVA
+537 AQDIGMKTVG

-561 LPSAALGA
+561 LPSAALGS

-575 DLAAAYAMLVN
+575 DLASAYAMLVN
-586 GGRGIEP
+586 GGRKIEP
-593 AFIERIQDRNGR
+593 AFVERIQDRNGR

-611 ARDCDGC
+611 ARECDRC
-618 RPGAWQ
+618 RPGEWH
-624 HQQPPALR
+624 HQLPPILR
-632 DQRPVIA
+632 DVRPVIA

-654 VQRGTGRALNK
+654 VRRGTGRALRK

-700 DQPQSLGRR
+700 DQPQSLGRK

-715 AAPIVRN
+715 AAPIVRD
-722 FFAAALAD
+722 FFAGALAD

-741 IRFVRIER
+741 IRFVRVER
-749 ESGALPSPVSDD
+749 GSGALPGPASDD

-768 PGTEPTQR
+768 PGSEPTQR
-776 AALSGSGSPR
+776 AALRAAESL
-786 RRPGSGDG
+786 DG
-794 SVRGAGRRILSA
+794 GLEAGAV
-806 HSPEGPSRCAPKSC
+806 PFEGLGAVY
-820 RLPKTSSSRWRC
+820 

>member
-7 VLGSI
+7 VLGCL
-12 VLLAALASGAI
+12 VLLAALAGGGI

-68 FVPLN
+68 FVPLV
-73 AMPRRLIQ
+73 AMPRRVIQ

-96 IDPLSVANAV
+96 IDPISVANAV
-106 VTNLVNLGGDRRPVG
+106 VTNFVNLGGDRRPVG

-139 SFSRKFK
+139 SFSRKIK

-193 DLSLQEMAYLA
+193 GLSLEEIAYLA
-204 ALPKPPNN
+204 ALPKAPNN
-212 YHPVRKREAAVARR
+212 YHPVRKHDAAVARR
-226 NWVLDQMVANGA
+226 NWVLSQMVANDA
-238 VSAAEAGDAMRA
+238 VGIAEAEAAKEA
-250 PLRTRARAPETYVE
+250 PLRTRARAPETFVE
-264 APYFAEEVRRWLQ
+264 APHFAEEVRRWLQ

-284 LYEGGLSVH
+284 LYEGGLSVR

-307 LRDGLV
+307 LRGGLV

-326 RLDPAGDWQQ
+326 QIDSTGDWRQ
-336 ALTARGPL
+336 ALGADELPSVPAPWRL
-344 AGAGAVAPGRGAGRR
+344 AAVLTVDSGRAEIGFADGAVGAIALG
-359 ARPCR
+359 
-364 DRPSPKAR
+364 
-372 AAPSRLDDLKWARKA
+372 DLTWARKA

-395 EVGAAHQ
+395 EINAVTQ
-402 VLSAGDVVAVEPL
+402 VLSAGDVVPVEPVVGK
-415 EGRDDAFALR
+415 EGAFALR
-425 QIPAV
+425 QIPEV

-436 LDPHTGRILAL
+436 LDPHTGRVLAL
-447 VGGFDYATSEFDRA
+447 VGGFDFATSEFDRA

-471 FKPFVYLAALDSG
+471 FKPFVYLAALDNG

-537 AQDIGMRTVA
+537 AQDIGMKSVA

-575 DLAAAYAMLVN
+575 DLAVAYAMLVN
-586 GGRGIEP
+586 GGRSIEP
-593 AFIERIQDRNGR
+593 AFVERIQDRNGR
-605 TVYRRD
+605 TVYQRD
-611 ARDCDGC
+611 ERDCTGC
-618 RPGAWQ
+618 RADEWR
-624 HQQPPALR
+624 HQLPPALR
-632 DQRPVIA
+632 DRRPVIA
-639 DPRTTYQVVSMLEGA
+639 DARTAYQVVSMLEGA
-654 VQRGTGRALNK
+654 VQHGTGRALRK

-691 LVAAAYVGF
+691 LVAVAFVGF
-700 DQPQSLGRR
+700 DQPQSLGRK

-715 AAPIVRN
+715 AAPIVRD
-722 FFAAALAD
+722 FFAAALQG

-741 IRFVRIER
+741 IRFVRVER
-749 ESGALPSPVSDD
+749 ESGSLPGPTSDD

-776 AALSGSGSPR
+776 AALRQDNGL
-786 RRPGSGDG
+786 DG
-794 SVRGAGRRILSA
+794 TLDGGTVPFEGLGAVY
-806 HSPEGPSRCAPKSC
+806 
-820 RLPKTSSSRWRC
+820 

>member
-1 MKTLGI
+1 MKIAGI
-7 VLGSI
+7 VLGSL
-12 VLLAALASGAI
+12 VLLAALAGGAI

-68 FVPLN
+68 FVPIG
-73 AMPRRLIQ
+73 AMPQRLVQ

-96 IDPLSVANAV
+96 VDPISVANAV
-106 VTNLVNLGGDRRPVG
+106 VTNLVNMVGNGERRPIG
-121 ASTITQQVAKNF
+121 ASTVTQQVAKNF
-133 LLSGEL
+133 LLSNEL
-139 SFSRKFK
+139 SFSRKIK

-155 DAFTKDRILELYL
+155 DAFTKDQILELYL

-193 DLSLQEMAYLA
+193 DLSLEEIAYLA
-204 ALPKPPNN
+204 ALPKAPNN
-212 YHPVRKREAAVARR
+212 YHPVRKHAAAVARR
-226 NWVLDQMVANGA
+226 NWVLGHMVANGA
-238 VSAAEAGDAMRA
+238 VSEAEAEEAMRA
-250 PLRTRARAPETYVE
+250 PLRTRDRAPETFVE
-264 APYFAEEVRRWLQ
+264 APHFAEEVRRWLQ
-277 ARYGDDT
+277 ARYGDDA
-284 LYEGGLSVH
+284 LYEGGLSVR
-293 TTVDPALQAMADRA
+293 TTVDPVLQAVADRA
-307 LRDGLV
+307 LRRGLV
-313 AYDARRGWRGPLA
+313 AYDQRRGWRGPLA
-326 RLDPAGDWQQ
+326 QIDPAGDWRQ
-336 ALTARGPL
+336 ALAAEELPPVPKPWRLAAVLTVEASRAEVGL
-344 AGAGAVAPGRGAGRR
+344 ADGAAGAIA
-359 ARPCR
+359 
-364 DRPSPKAR
+364 
-372 AAPSRLDDLKWARKA
+372 LDDLEWARKA

-395 EVGAAHQ
+395 EITAAHQ
-402 VLSAGDVVAVEPL
+402 VLSAGDVVPVEPVDGR
-415 EGRDDAFALR
+415 EGAFALR
-425 QIPAV
+425 QIPAA

-436 LDPHTGRILAL
+436 LDPHTGRVLAL
-447 VGGFDYATSEFDRA
+447 VGGFDFATSEFDRA

-471 FKPFVYLAALDSG
+471 FKPFVYLAALDHG

-537 AQDIGMRTVA
+537 AQDIGMKTVA
-547 DYAARFGLHPDLPE
+547 DYAARFGLYENLPE
-561 LPSAALGA
+561 LPSAALGSM
-569 LETTPL
+569 ETTPL

-586 GGRGIEP
+586 GGRKIEP
-593 AFIERIQDRNGR
+593 AFVERIQDRNGR

-611 ARDCDGC
+611 ARDCDRC
-618 RPGAWQ
+618 RPGEWH
-624 HQQPPALR
+624 HQLPPILR
-632 DQRPVIA
+632 DTRPVIA

-654 VQRGTGRALNK
+654 VQRGTGRALRK
-665 LGAPI
+665 LGATV

-700 DQPQSLGRR
+700 DQPQSLGRK

-715 AAPIVRN
+715 AAPIVRD
-722 FFAAALAD
+722 FFAEALAD

-741 IRFVRIER
+741 VRFVRVER
-749 ESGALPSPVSDD
+749 GSGALPGPASDD

-776 AALSGSGSPR
+776 AVLRAAESL
-786 RRPGSGDG
+786 DG
-794 SVRGAGRRILSA
+794 GLEAGTVPFEGLGAVY
-806 HSPEGPSRCAPKSC
+806 
-820 RLPKTSSSRWRC
+820 

>member
-12 VLLAALASGAI
+12 VLLAALAGGAI

-58 LAEHAREKRL
+58 LAEHARERRL
-68 FVPLN
+68 FVPLA
-73 AMPRRLIQ
+73 AMPRRVIQ
-81 AFLAAEDKAFYEHFG
+81 AFLAAEDKAFFEHFG

-193 DLSLQEMAYLA
+193 DLSLEEIAYLA
-204 ALPKPPNN
+204 ALPKAPNN

-238 VSAAEAGDAMRA
+238 VGAGAAEAAMKA
-250 PLRTRARAPETYVE
+250 PLRTRERAPETYVE
-264 APYFAEEVRRWLQ
+264 APHFAEEVRRWLQ
-277 ARYGDDT
+277 AHYGDDM
-284 LYEGGLSVH
+284 LYEGGLSVR
-293 TTVDPALQAMADRA
+293 TTIDPALQAVADRA

-313 AYDARRGWRGPLA
+313 AYDTRRGWRGPLA
-326 RLDPAGDWQQ
+326 QIDPAGDWQQ
-336 ALTARGPL
+336 ALTADELSPVPTPWRL
-344 AGAGAVAPGRGAGRR
+344 AAVLAVEPGHADIGFADGRR
-359 ARPCR
+359 GTIA
-364 DRPSPKAR
+364 
-372 AAPSRLDDLKWARKA
+372 LDDLSWAREA
-387 RGKGRLGP
+387 RRRSRLGP
-395 EVGAAHQ
+395 EVTAAHQ
-402 VLSAGDVVAVEPL
+402 VLSAGDVVPVEPL
-415 EGRDDAFALR
+415 ADREGAYALR

-436 LDPHTGRILAL
+436 LDPHTGRVLAL
-447 VGGFDYATSEFDRA
+447 VGGFDFATSEFDRA

-471 FKPFVYLAALDSG
+471 FKPFVYLAALDNG

-537 AQDIGMRTVA
+537 AQDIGMETVA

-575 DLAAAYAMLVN
+575 DLAVAYAMLVN
-586 GGRGIEP
+586 GGRSIEP

-605 TVYRRD
+605 TIYRRD
-611 ARDCDGC
+611 ARGCDGC

-624 HQQPPALR
+624 HQLPPALR
-632 DQRPVIA
+632 DVRPVIA
-639 DPRTTYQVVSMLEGA
+639 DARTAYQVVSMLEGA
-654 VQRGTGRALNK
+654 VQRGTGRALSK
-665 LGAPI
+665 LGAAV

-691 LVAAAYVGF
+691 LVAAAYVGY
-700 DQPQSLGRR
+700 DQPQSLGRK

-715 AAPIVRN
+715 AAPIVRD
-722 FFAAALAD
+722 FLAAALAD

-749 ESGALPSPVSDD
+749 ETGSLPGTGNDD

-776 AALSGSGSPR
+776 TALNE
-786 RRPGSGDG
+786 
-794 SVRGAGRRILSA
+794 SVG
-806 HSPEGPSRCAPKSC
+806 PEGTVESGEVPFEGLGAVY
-820 RLPKTSSSRWRC
+820 

>member
-1 MKTLGI
+1 MKIAGI
-7 VLGSI
+7 VLGSL
-12 VLLAALASGAI
+12 VLLAALAGGAI

-68 FVPLN
+68 FVPVG
-73 AMPRRLIQ
+73 AMPRRVVQ

-96 IDPLSVANAV
+96 VDPISVANAV
-106 VTNLVNLGGDRRPVG
+106 VTNLVNMAGGGDRRPIG
-121 ASTITQQVAKNF
+121 ASTVTQQVAKNF

-139 SFSRKFK
+139 SFSRKIK

-155 DAFTKDRILELYL
+155 DAFTKDQILELYL

-193 DLSLQEMAYLA
+193 DLSLEEIAYLA
-204 ALPKPPNN
+204 ALPKAPNN
-212 YHPVRKREAAVARR
+212 YHPVRKRKAAVARR
-226 NWVLDQMVANGA
+226 NWVLGQMVANGA
-238 VSAAEAGDAMRA
+238 VSEAEAGEAMQA
-250 PLRTRARAPETYVE
+250 PLRTRDRAPETFVE
-264 APYFAEEVRRWLQ
+264 APHFAEEVRRWLQ
-277 ARYGDDT
+277 AHYGDDT
-284 LYEGGLSVH
+284 LYEGGLSVR
-293 TTVDPALQAMADRA
+293 TTVDPALQAVADRA
-307 LRDGLV
+307 LRGGLV
-313 AYDARRGWRGPLA
+313 AYDQRRGWRGPLA
-326 RLDPAGDWQQ
+326 QIDPAGDWRQ
-336 ALTARGPL
+336 ALAAEELSPVPAPWRL
-344 AGAGAVAPGRGAGRR
+344 AAVLAMEAGRAEIGFADGAVGAI
-359 ARPCR
+359 A
-364 DRPSPKAR
+364 
-372 AAPSRLDDLKWARKA
+372 LDDLRWARKA

-395 EVGAAHQ
+395 EVTAAHQ
-402 VLSAGDVVAVEPL
+402 VLSAGDVVPVEPL
-415 EGRDDAFALR
+415 DGRDGAYALR
-425 QIPAV
+425 QIPAA

-436 LDPHTGRILAL
+436 LDPHTGRVLAL
-447 VGGFDYATSEFDRA
+447 VGGFDFATSEFDRA

-471 FKPFVYLAALDSG
+471 FKPFVYLAALDHG

-513 ERFYGPSTLRVGLE
+513 QRFYGPSTLRVGLE

-537 AQDIGMRTVA
+537 AQDIGMKTVA
-547 DYAARFGLHPDLPE
+547 DYAARFGLHQDLPE
-561 LPSAALGA
+561 MPSAALGSM
-569 LETTPL
+569 ETTPL

-586 GGRGIEP
+586 GGRKIEP
-593 AFIERIQDRNGR
+593 AFVERIQDRNGH

-611 ARDCDGC
+611 ARECDRC
-618 RPGAWQ
+618 QPGEWHNQ
-624 HQQPPALR
+624 LPPVLR
-632 DQRPVIA
+632 DTRPVIA

-654 VQRGTGRALNK
+654 VQRGTGRALRE

-715 AAPIVRN
+715 AAPIVRD
-722 FFAAALAD
+722 FFAGALAD

-741 IRFVRIER
+741 IRFVRVER
-749 ESGALPSPVSDD
+749 GSGALPGPASDD

-776 AALSGSGSPR
+776 AVLRAADSS
-786 RRPGSGDG
+786 DG
-794 SVRGAGRRILSA
+794 GLEASAVPFEGLGAVY
-806 HSPEGPSRCAPKSC
+806 
-820 RLPKTSSSRWRC
+820 

>member
-1 MKTLGI
+1 MKIAGI
-7 VLGSI
+7 VLGSL
-12 VLLAALASGAI
+12 VLLAALAGGAI

-68 FVPLN
+68 FVPVS
-73 AMPRRLIQ
+73 AMPQRVVQ
-81 AFLAAEDKAFYEHFG
+81 AFLAAEDKSFYEHFG
-96 IDPLSVANAV
+96 VDPISVANAV
-106 VTNLVNLGGDRRPVG
+106 VTNLVNMAGNGDRRPIG
-121 ASTITQQVAKNF
+121 ASTVTQQVAKNF

-139 SFSRKFK
+139 SFSRKIK

-155 DAFTKDRILELYL
+155 DAFTKDQILELYL

-193 DLSLQEMAYLA
+193 DLSLDEIAYLA
-204 ALPKPPNN
+204 ALPKAPNN

-226 NWVLDQMVANGA
+226 NWVLGQMVANGA
-238 VSAAEAGDAMRA
+238 VSEAEAEAAMQA
-250 PLRTRARAPETYVE
+250 PLRTRDRAPETFVE
-264 APYFAEEVRRWLQ
+264 APHFAEEVRRWLQ

-284 LYEGGLSVH
+284 LYEGGLSVR
-293 TTVDPALQAMADRA
+293 TTVDPVLQAIADRA

-313 AYDARRGWRGPLA
+313 AYDQRRGWRGPLA
-326 RLDPAGDWQQ
+326 QIDPAGDWRE
-336 ALTARGPL
+336 ALGADELPPVPKPWRLAAVLTADARRAEIGF
-344 AGAGAVAPGRGAGRR
+344 ADGAVGAIT
-359 ARPCR
+359 
-364 DRPSPKAR
+364 
-372 AAPSRLDDLKWARKA
+372 LDDLTWARAA

-395 EVGAAHQ
+395 EISAVHQ
-402 VLSAGDVVAVEPL
+402 VLSAGDVVPVEPVD
-415 EGRDDAFALR
+415 GREDAFALR

-436 LDPHTGRILAL
+436 LDPHTGRVLAL
-447 VGGFDYATSEFDRA
+447 VGGFDFATSEFDRA

-471 FKPFVYLAALDSG
+471 FKPFVYLAALDHG

-537 AQDIGMRTVA
+537 AQDIGMKTVG
-547 DYAARFGLHPDLPE
+547 DYAARFGLYQDLPE
-561 LPSAALGA
+561 LPSVALGSM
-569 LETTPL
+569 ETTPL

-586 GGRGIEP
+586 GGRKIEP
-593 AFIERIQDRNGR
+593 AFVERIQDRNGR

-611 ARDCDGC
+611 ARDCDRC
-618 RPGAWQ
+618 RPGEWH
-624 HQQPPALR
+624 HQLPPILR
-632 DQRPVIA
+632 DVRPVIA

-654 VQRGTGRALNK
+654 VQRGTGRALRK
-665 LGAPI
+665 LGASI

-700 DQPQSLGRR
+700 DQPESLGRK

-715 AAPIVRN
+715 AAPIVRD
-722 FFAAALAD
+722 FFAGALAD
-730 KPAVPFRVPPG
+730 KPAVPFRVPSG
-741 IRFVRIER
+741 IRFVRVER
-749 ESGALPSPVSDD
+749 GSGTLPGPASDD

-776 AALSGSGSPR
+776 AALRAAESL
-786 RRPGSGDG
+786 DG
-794 SVRGAGRRILSA
+794 GLEAGTVPFEGLGAVY
-806 HSPEGPSRCAPKSC
+806 
-820 RLPKTSSSRWRC
+820 

>member
-1 MKTLGI
+1 MKIAGI
-7 VLGSI
+7 VLGSL
-12 VLLAALASGAI
+12 VLLAALAGGAI

-68 FVPLN
+68 FVPVG
-73 AMPRRLIQ
+73 AMPQRVVQ
-81 AFLAAEDKAFYEHFG
+81 AFLAAEDKSFYEHFG
-96 IDPLSVANAV
+96 VDPISVANAV
-106 VTNLVNLGGDRRPVG
+106 VTNLVNMAGNGDRRPIG
-121 ASTITQQVAKNF
+121 ASTVTQQVAKNF

-139 SFSRKFK
+139 SFSRKIK

-155 DAFTKDRILELYL
+155 DAFTKDQILELYL

-193 DLSLQEMAYLA
+193 DLSLEEIAYLA
-204 ALPKPPNN
+204 ALPKAPNN
-212 YHPVRKREAAVARR
+212 YHPIRKREAAVARR
-226 NWVLDQMVANGA
+226 NWVLGHMVANGA
-238 VSAAEAGDAMRA
+238 VSEAEAEEAMQA
-250 PLRTRARAPETYVE
+250 PLRTRDRAPETFVE
-264 APYFAEEVRRWLQ
+264 APHFAEEVRRWLQ

-284 LYEGGLSVH
+284 LYEGGLSVR
-293 TTVDPALQAMADRA
+293 TTVDPALQAVADRA
-307 LRDGLV
+307 LRGGLV
-313 AYDARRGWRGPLA
+313 AYDQRRGWRGPLA
-326 RLDPAGDWQQ
+326 QVDTAGDWRQ
-336 ALTARGPL
+336 ALAAEALSPVPAPWRL
-344 AGAGAVAPGRGAGRR
+344 AAVLAVEAGRAEIGFADGAVGAI
-359 ARPCR
+359 A
-364 DRPSPKAR
+364 
-372 AAPSRLDDLKWARKA
+372 LDDLKWARKA

-395 EVGAAHQ
+395 EVSAAHQ
-402 VLSAGDVVAVEPL
+402 VLSAGDVVPVEPL
-415 EGRDDAFALR
+415 DGRDGAYALR
-425 QIPAV
+425 QIPAA

-436 LDPHTGRILAL
+436 LDPHTGRVLAL
-447 VGGFDYATSEFDRA
+447 VGGFDFATSEFDRA

-471 FKPFVYLAALDSG
+471 FKPFVYLAALDHG

-537 AQDIGMRTVA
+537 AQDIGMKTVA
-547 DYAARFGLHPDLPE
+547 DYAARFGLYQDLPE
-561 LPSAALGA
+561 MPSAALGSM
-569 LETTPL
+569 ETTPL

-586 GGRGIEP
+586 GGRRIEP
-593 AFIERIQDRNGR
+593 AFVERIQDRNGR
-605 TVYRRD
+605 TVYQRD
-611 ARDCDGC
+611 ARECDHC
-618 RPGAWQ
+618 RPGEWH
-624 HQQPPALR
+624 HQLPPVLR
-632 DQRPVIA
+632 DTRPVIA

-654 VQRGTGRALNK
+654 VQRGTGRALSK

-700 DQPQSLGRR
+700 DQPQSLGRK

-715 AAPIVRN
+715 AAPIVRD
-722 FFAAALAD
+722 FFAGALAD

-741 IRFVRIER
+741 IRFVRVER
-749 ESGALPSPVSDD
+749 GSGALPGPASDD

-776 AALSGSGSPR
+776 AVLRAADSS
-786 RRPGSGDG
+786 DG
-794 SVRGAGRRILSA
+794 GLEAGAV
-806 HSPEGPSRCAPKSC
+806 PFEGLGAVY
-820 RLPKTSSSRWRC
+820 

>member
-1 MKTLGI
+1 MKIAGI
-7 VLGSI
+7 VLGSL
-12 VLLAALASGAI
+12 VLLAALAGGAI

-68 FVPLN
+68 FVPVS
-73 AMPRRLIQ
+73 AMPKRLVQ
-81 AFLAAEDKAFYEHFG
+81 AFLAAEDKAFYGHFG
-96 IDPLSVANAV
+96 IDPISVANAV
-106 VTNLVNLGGDRRPVG
+106 VTNLVNMVGNGERRPIG
-121 ASTITQQVAKNF
+121 ASTVTQQVAKNF
-133 LLSGEL
+133 LLSNEL
-139 SFSRKFK
+139 SFSRKIK

-193 DLSLQEMAYLA
+193 DLSLEEIAYLA
-204 ALPKPPNN
+204 ALPKAPNN
-212 YHPVRKREAAVARR
+212 YHPVRKHEAAVARR

-238 VSAAEAGDAMRA
+238 VGAADAEEAIQA
-250 PLRTRARAPETYVE
+250 PLRTRARAPETFVE
-264 APYFAEEVRRWLQ
+264 APHFAEEVRRWLQ

-284 LYEGGLSVH
+284 LYEGGLSVR
-293 TTVDPALQAMADRA
+293 TTVDPALQAVADSA
-307 LRDGLV
+307 LRGGLV
-313 AYDARRGWRGPLA
+313 AYDRRRGWRGPLA
-326 RLDPAGDWQQ
+326 QIDPAGDWRQ
-336 ALTARGPL
+336 ALGADELPPVPKPWRL
-344 AGAGAVAPGRGAGRR
+344 AAVLTVEAGR
-359 ARPCR
+359 AEVGFA
-364 DRPSPKAR
+364 DGVVGAI
-372 AAPSRLDDLKWARKA
+372 ALDDLSWARAA

-395 EVGAAHQ
+395 EVTAAHQ
-402 VLSAGDVVAVEPL
+402 VLSVGDVVPVEPL
-415 EGRDDAFALR
+415 DGRDGAFALR

-436 LDPHTGRILAL
+436 LDPHTGRVLAL
-447 VGGFDYATSEFDRA
+447 VGGFDFASSEFDRA

-471 FKPFVYLAALDSG
+471 FKPFVYLAALDHG

-537 AQDIGMRTVA
+537 AQDIGMKTVA
-547 DYAARFGLHPDLPE
+547 DYAARFGLYEELPE
-561 LPSAALGA
+561 LPSAALGSM
-569 LETTPL
+569 ETTPL

-586 GGRGIEP
+586 GGRKIEP
-593 AFIERIQDRNGR
+593 AFVERIQDRNGR

-611 ARDCDGC
+611 ARDCDRC
-618 RPGAWQ
+618 RPGEWH
-624 HQQPPALR
+624 HQLPPILR
-632 DQRPVIA
+632 DLRPVIA

-654 VQRGTGRALNK
+654 VQRGTGRALRK
-665 LGAPI
+665 LGATI

-700 DQPQSLGRR
+700 DQPQSLGRK

-715 AAPIVRN
+715 AAPIVRD
-722 FFAAALAD
+722 FLAGALAG

-741 IRFVRIER
+741 IRFVRVER
-749 ESGALPSPVSDD
+749 GTGALPGPASDD

-768 PGTEPTQR
+768 PGTEPTERAVLR
-776 AALSGSGSPR
+776 AAGNL
-786 RRPGSGDG
+786 DG
-794 SVRGAGRRILSA
+794 GLEAGAV
-806 HSPEGPSRCAPKSC
+806 PFEGLGAVY
-820 RLPKTSSSRWRC
+820 

>member
-1 MKTLGI
+1 MKIAGI
-7 VLGSI
+7 VLGSL
-12 VLLAALASGAI
+12 VLLAALAGGAI

-68 FVPLN
+68 FVPVG
-73 AMPRRLIQ
+73 AMPQRVVQ
-81 AFLAAEDKAFYEHFG
+81 AFLAAEDKSFYEHFG
-96 IDPLSVANAV
+96 VDPISVANAV
-106 VTNLVNLGGDRRPVG
+106 VTNLVNIAGNGDRRPIG
-121 ASTITQQVAKNF
+121 ASTVTQQVAKNF

-139 SFSRKFK
+139 SFSRKIK

-155 DAFTKDRILELYL
+155 DAFTKDQILELYL

-193 DLSLQEMAYLA
+193 DLSLEEIAYLA
-204 ALPKPPNN
+204 ALPKAPNN
-212 YHPVRKREAAVARR
+212 YHPIRKREAAVARR
-226 NWVLDQMVANGA
+226 NWVLGHMVANGA
-238 VSAAEAGDAMRA
+238 VSEAEAEAAMQA
-250 PLRTRARAPETYVE
+250 PLRTRDRAPETFVE
-264 APYFAEEVRRWLQ
+264 APHFAEEVRRWLQ

-284 LYEGGLSVH
+284 LYEGGLSVR
-293 TTVDPALQAMADRA
+293 TTVDPALQAVADRA
-307 LRDGLV
+307 LRGGLV
-313 AYDARRGWRGPLA
+313 AYDQRRGWRGPLA
-326 RLDPAGDWQQ
+326 QVDPTGDWRQ
-336 ALTARGPL
+336 ALAAEELSPVPAPWRL
-344 AGAGAVAPGRGAGRR
+344 AAVLAVEAGRAEIGFADGAVGAI
-359 ARPCR
+359 A
-364 DRPSPKAR
+364 
-372 AAPSRLDDLKWARKA
+372 LDDLKWARKA

-395 EVGAAHQ
+395 EVSAAHQ
-402 VLSAGDVVAVEPL
+402 VLSAGDVVPVEPL
-415 EGRDDAFALR
+415 DGRNGAFALR
-425 QIPAV
+425 QIPAA

-436 LDPHTGRILAL
+436 LDPHTGRVLAL
-447 VGGFDYATSEFDRA
+447 VGGFDFATSEFDRA

-471 FKPFVYLAALDSG
+471 FKPFVYLAALDQG

-498 DQGEHLRKWKPENYT
+498 DQGKHLRKWKPENYT

-537 AQDIGMRTVA
+537 AQDIGMKTVA
-547 DYAARFGLHPDLPE
+547 DYAARFGLYQDLPE
-561 LPSAALGA
+561 MPSAALGSM
-569 LETTPL
+569 ETTPL

-586 GGRGIEP
+586 GGRRIEP
-593 AFIERIQDRNGR
+593 AFVERIQDRNGR
-605 TVYRRD
+605 TVYQRD
-611 ARDCDGC
+611 ARECDHC
-618 RPGAWQ
+618 RPGEWH
-624 HQQPPALR
+624 HQLPPVLR
-632 DQRPVIA
+632 DTRPVIA

-654 VQRGTGRALNK
+654 VQRGTGRALRK

-700 DQPQSLGRR
+700 DQPQSLGRK

-715 AAPIVRN
+715 AAPIVRD
-722 FFAAALAD
+722 FFAGALAD

-741 IRFVRIER
+741 IRFVRVER
-749 ESGALPSPVSDD
+749 GSGALPGPASDD

-776 AALSGSGSPR
+776 AVLRAADSS
-786 RRPGSGDG
+786 DG
-794 SVRGAGRRILSA
+794 GLEAGAV
-806 HSPEGPSRCAPKSC
+806 PFEGLGAVY
-820 RLPKTSSSRWRC
+820 

>member
-12 VLLAALASGAI
+12 VLLAAIAVGAI

-68 FVPLN
+68 YVPLA

-193 DLSLQEMAYLA
+193 DLTLEEMAYLA
-204 ALPKPPNN
+204 ALPKAPNN

-226 NWVLDQMVANGA
+226 NWVLDQMLANGA
-238 VSAAEAGDAMRA
+238 VSAAEARAAMQA
-250 PLRTRARAPETYVE
+250 PLRTRERAPETYVE

-284 LYEGGLSVH
+284 LYEGGLSVR

-307 LRDGLV
+307 LRGGLV
-313 AYDARRGWRGPLA
+313 AYDTRRGWRGPLA
-326 RLDPAGDWQQ
+326 QIDPAGDWQQ
-336 ALTARGPL
+336 ALAADELPPLPAPWRLAAVLAVEHGQAEIGFAGGARG
-344 AGAGAVAPGRGAGRR
+344 AIA
-359 ARPCR
+359 
-364 DRPSPKAR
+364 
-372 AAPSRLDDLKWARKA
+372 LDDLTWAREA
-387 RGKGRLGP
+387 RGRGRLGP
-395 EVGAAHQ
+395 EVTAVHQ
-402 VLSAGDVVAVEPL
+402 VLSPGDVVVVEAVQ
-415 EGRDDAFALR
+415 GREAAFALR
-425 QIPAV
+425 QVPAV

-436 LDPHTGRILAL
+436 LDPHTGRVLAL
-447 VGGFDYATSEFDRA
+447 VGGFDFATSEFDRA

-547 DYAARFGLHPDLPE
+547 DYAARFGLHPDLPD

-569 LETTPL
+569 LETTPIE
-575 DLAAAYAMLVN
+575 LAAAYAMLVN
-586 GGRGIEP
+586 GGRRIEP

-618 RPGAWQ
+618 RPAAWH
-624 HQQPPALR
+624 HQMPPAPR

-654 VQRGTGRALNK
+654 VRRGTGRALSK

-700 DQPQSLGRR
+700 DQPQSLGRK

-715 AAPIVRN
+715 AAPIVRD
-722 FFAAALAD
+722 FFAAALED

-749 ESGALPSPVSDD
+749 ESGALPGTASND

-776 AALSGSGSPR
+776 AALR
-786 RRPGSGDG
+786 EADRPDGDLEAG
-794 SVRGAGRRILSA
+794 TVPFEGLGAVY
-806 HSPEGPSRCAPKSC
+806 
-820 RLPKTSSSRWRC
+820 

>member
-12 VLLAALASGAI
+12 VLFAALAGGAI

-73 AMPRRLIQ
+73 AMPHRVIQ

-139 SFSRKFK
+139 SFSRKIK

-155 DAFTKDRILELYL
+155 DTFTKDRILELYL

-193 DLSLQEMAYLA
+193 DLSLEEIAYLA
-204 ALPKPPNN
+204 ALPKAPNN

-226 NWVLDQMVANGA
+226 NWVLRQMVANDA
-238 VSAAEAGDAMRA
+238 VSAVEAEAAMQA
-250 PLRTRARAPETYVE
+250 PLGTRTRAPETYVE

-293 TTVDPALQAMADRA
+293 TTVDPVLQAMADRA

-313 AYDARRGWRGPLA
+313 AYDNRRGWRGPLA
-326 RLDPAGDWQQ
+326 EIDPAGDWQQ
-336 ALTARGPL
+336 ALTADELSPVPTPWRLAAVLAVEPGHTDIGFADGARGTI
-344 AGAGAVAPGRGAGRR
+344 A
-359 ARPCR
+359 
-364 DRPSPKAR
+364 
-372 AAPSRLDDLKWARKA
+372 LDDLKWARKA
-387 RGKGRLGP
+387 RDKGRLGP
-395 EVGAAHQ
+395 KVTAAHQ
-402 VLSAGDVVAVEPL
+402 VLSPGDVVPVEPL
-415 EGRDDAFALR
+415 EDREAAGRNTAYALR

-436 LDPHTGRILAL
+436 LDPHTGRVLAL
-447 VGGFDYATSEFDRA
+447 VGGFDFATSEFDRA

-537 AQDIGMRTVA
+537 AQDIGMKTVA

-586 GGRGIEP
+586 GGRRIEP
-593 AFIERIQDRNGR
+593 AIIERIQDRNGR

-624 HQQPPALR
+624 HQLPPALR

-654 VQRGTGRALNK
+654 VQRGTGRALSK

-700 DQPQSLGRR
+700 DQPQSLGRK

-715 AAPIVRN
+715 AAPIVRD
-722 FFAAALAD
+722 FFAAALAER
-730 KPAVPFRVPPG
+730 PAVPFRVPPG
-741 IRFVRIER
+741 IRFVRVER
-749 ESGALPSPVSDD
+749 ESGALPGPASDN

-776 AALSGSGSPR
+776 TALREADRADRELEAGTVPFEGL
-786 RRPGSGDG
+786 
-794 SVRGAGRRILSA
+794 GAVY
-806 HSPEGPSRCAPKSC
+806 
-820 RLPKTSSSRWRC
+820 